1 MSQENIKTFTEH
13 YRINIID
20 DNKRAYRHTRMNV
33 TYFQNPVDYNDL
45 WATEAMRYETVKLY
59 TVEITEDSLERMADF
74 EAEVFNNMKQQGHY
88 NMFEHLM
95 EQKEQEKHLR
105 NKYPAV
111 KKAYEHYSLMLK
123 IAGSGEL

>member
-1 MSQENIKTFTEH
+1 MSQENVKTFVEH

-33 TYFQNPVDYNDL
+33 KYFQNPVNYNDL
-45 WATEAMRYETVKLY
+45 TATEFMRYETVKLY

-74 EAEVFNNMKQQGHY
+74 EAEVFNNMSNKGHY

-95 EQKEQEKHLR
+95 EQKEQEKYLR
-105 NKYPAV
+105 DKYPAV
-111 KKAYEHYSLMLK
+111 KKAYEHYSLILK
-123 IAGSGEL
+123 LAESGEL